1 MKTITGLLLAS
12 TLILSPVLIAPPALA
27 QSGTEGGAA
36 SGAVTG
42 AVGGAIIGGPVGAA
56 VGAVV
61 GGTTGAAVGSLSD
74 QDRVYVRDYV
84 VKQHV
89 PAATV
94 EERIV
99 VGQPLPP
106 RVKTYVIEGNPHLH
120 GYRYAYVNNDYYL
133 VDSGGRVVTEIHR

>member
-1 MKTITGLLLAS
+1 MKTMTGVLLVSALMIS
-12 TLILSPVLIAPPALA
+12 TPVLA

-42 AVGGAIIGGPVGAA
+42 AVGGAIVGGPVGAA

-94 EERIV
+94 EERVV

-106 RVKTYVIEGNPHLH
+106 RVKTYVIEGNPHLR
-120 GYRYAYVNNDYYL
+120 GYRYAYVNDEYYL
-133 VDSGGRVVTEIHR
+133 VDGGGRVVTVINR